1 MNLGANRK
9 IAVKSEEDGGVKTAA
24 GDRSGVKTA
33 AGDRAAASA
42 EGTDG
47 GAPPGRPEADLPS
60 VLRIHHL
67 DRGAR
72 RKLCLG

>member
-33 AGDRAAASA
+33 AGDRAAADVWISMSA
-42 EGTDG
+42 SNSSARALG
-47 GAPPGRPEADLPS
+47 GMP
-60 VLRIHHL
+60 
-67 DRGAR
+67 
-72 RKLCLG
+72 